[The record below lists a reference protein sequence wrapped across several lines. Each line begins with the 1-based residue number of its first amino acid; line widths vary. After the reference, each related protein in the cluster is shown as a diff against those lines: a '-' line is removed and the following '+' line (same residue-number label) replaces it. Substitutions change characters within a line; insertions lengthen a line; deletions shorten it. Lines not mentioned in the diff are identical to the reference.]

1 MKGRDSVDMK
11 LGAVGTAQSMQPSCL
26 PTVAF
31 IPPAFLIRP
40 ISSRPEISNQ
50 NASLKQWNAE
60 SKQDISQ

>member
-1 MKGRDSVDMK
+1 MK
-11 LGAVGTAQSMQPSCL
+11 LGEIGTAQPMQLSCL

-31 IPPAFLIRP
+31 IPPAFPIRP
-40 ISSRPEISNQ
+40 ISSRPEICNQ